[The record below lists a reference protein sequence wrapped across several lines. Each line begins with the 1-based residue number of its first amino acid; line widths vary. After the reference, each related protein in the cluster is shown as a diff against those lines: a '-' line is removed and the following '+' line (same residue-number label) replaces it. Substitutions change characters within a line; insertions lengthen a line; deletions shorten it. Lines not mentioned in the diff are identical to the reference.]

1 MIRKTFTM
9 LVAALA
15 VAVLGGATVASAGT
29 GYQLDSV
36 SNSNPNPGDTISLYA
51 NGYGPSTEATATLF
65 STPVALGTYTS
76 RTDGVVVADVII
88 PADTSIGQHRIDV
101 VGVDRDGA
109 AKTTSFTIQVGTQ
122 AGGSN
127 PTGGL
132 PNTGLRIGLSIAIA
146 VLALSIGGTLL
157 TTARRRDSAA

>member
-1 MIRKTFTM
+1 MIRKTFTT

-15 VAVLGGATVASAGT
+15 IVLFGGATVASATT

-36 SNSNPNPGDTISLYA
+36 SNSNPNPGDTITLYA
-51 NGYGPSTEATATLF
+51 NGFAPSTEASATLF
-65 STPVALGTYTS
+65 STPVPLGTYTS
-76 RTDGVVVADVII
+76 RADGVVVAAVTI
-88 PADTSIGQHRIDV
+88 PANTSVGQHRIDV

-109 AKTTSFTIQVGTQ
+109 AKTTSFAIAVGGTTT
-122 AGGSN
+122 AN
-127 PTGGL
+127 PTSGL